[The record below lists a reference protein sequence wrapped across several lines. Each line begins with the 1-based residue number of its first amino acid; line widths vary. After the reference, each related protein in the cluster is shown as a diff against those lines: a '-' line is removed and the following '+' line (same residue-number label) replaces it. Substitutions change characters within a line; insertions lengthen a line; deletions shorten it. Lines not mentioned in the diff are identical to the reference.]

1 MIMDWL
7 RIIIDL
13 LEFVSDKEVDEDSW
27 ISTQKS
33 VEMEQ
38 QSLGTPSP
46 WFRILPTGANY
57 FFDSVIHWK
66 IYRLQFNVI
75 LLA

>member
-57 FFDSVIHWK
+57 LFDSVIRWK
-66 IYRLQFNVI
+66 MYRLQFNVI
-75 LLA
+75 F